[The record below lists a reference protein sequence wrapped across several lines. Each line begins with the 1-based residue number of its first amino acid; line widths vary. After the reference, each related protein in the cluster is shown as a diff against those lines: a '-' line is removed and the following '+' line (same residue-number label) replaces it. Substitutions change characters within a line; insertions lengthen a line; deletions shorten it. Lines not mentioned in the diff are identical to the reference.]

1 MSLSSLQL
9 TREFVQAVRDAVDI
23 VDIAS
28 GYTKLQRAGRKW
40 KGLCPLH
47 KEKTP
52 SFHVDGELGFFKCFG
67 CGEGGDGIKLHMLLS
82 GDDFAA
88 AMETLARRYGVPLP
102 PPRTTR
108 ARDREKEGRDPE
120 QVLEA
125 ACEWFRGE
133 LARAAEVKRYLER
146 RKIPAELVERYELG
160 YAPDGWRNLI
170 PALTPKYSLG
180 DLLDVGLAVRPDGG
194 GEPYDRFRNR
204 LIFPIRNPSGRMVGF
219 GGRTLGDDPAKYLNT
234 AETARFHKGSLLY
247 GLDKAKRAIRDRRR
261 AFLVEG
267 YVDVLASV
275 ACGIEGTVAAMG
287 TALTPEQARLLGRFA
302 EEVVLGYDGDDA
314 GETACRRSL
323 PILLG
328 AGIAV
333 RRARIGEGEDPDSLR
348 LARGRSALTAAVDE
362 ADDYLLAEI
371 ERLVPADVHRNPHGR
386 SRAARAA
393 TELLGAIPDTILR
406 YGYARTAAERL
417 GLPPQLLL
425 ERLGIS
431 RGGLETAL
439 ATEPK
444 PGSPGRRAEEEA
456 IRLLL
461 VTADVGEPIPPREAL
476 PPAEAFLDPDLR
488 KFFEAFLRLYG
499 EERAPTIR
507 EVVAE
512 VREVEDRE
520 AVAAGLLLES
530 GDSPA
535 RSLLPAT
542 LSNLRARWLKV
553 SNQELARRLE
563 EAVRKGDAEA
573 IETLRRQKSE
583 VVRQL
588 HPGSITS
595 AD

>member
-1 MSLSSLQL
+1 M
-9 TREFVQAVRDAVDI
+9 
-23 VDIAS
+23 
-28 GYTKLQRAGRKW
+28 
-40 KGLCPLH
+40 
-47 KEKTP
+47 
-52 SFHVDGELGFFKCFG
+52 
-67 CGEGGDGIKLHMLLS
+67 
-82 GDDFAA
+82 
-88 AMETLARRYGVPLP
+88 
-102 PPRTTR
+102 
-108 ARDREKEGRDPE
+108 
-120 QVLEA
+120 
-125 ACEWFRGE
+125 
-133 LARAAEVKRYLER
+133 
-146 RKIPAELVERYELG
+146 
-160 YAPDGWRNLI
+160 
-170 PALTPKYSLG
+170 
-180 DLLDVGLAVRPDGG
+180 
-194 GEPYDRFRNR
+194 
-204 LIFPIRNPSGRMVGF
+204 
-219 GGRTLGDDPAKYLNT
+219 
-234 AETARFHKGSLLY
+234 
-247 GLDKAKRAIRDRRR
+247 
-261 AFLVEG
+261 
-267 YVDVLASV
+267 
-275 ACGIEGTVAAMG
+275 
-287 TALTPEQARLLGRFA
+287 
-302 EEVVLGYDGDDA
+302 
-314 GETACRRSL
+314 
-323 PILLG
+323 
-328 AGIAV
+328 
-333 RRARIGEGEDPDSLR
+333 
-348 LARGRSALTAAVDE
+348 
-362 ADDYLLAEI
+362 
-371 ERLVPADVHRNPHGR
+371 PADVHRNPHGR

>member
-1 MSLSSLQL
+1 MPLSSLQL
-9 TREFVQAVRDAVDI
+9 TREFVQAVRDAVDV

-52 SFHVDGELGFFKCFG
+52 SFNVDGELGFFKCFG

-102 PPRTTR
+102 APRASR
-108 ARDREKEGRDPE
+108 SREREERDPE
-120 QVLEA
+120 QVLEG
-125 ACEWFRGE
+125 ACAWFREQLG
-133 LARAAEVKRYLER
+133 RSAETKRYLER
-146 RKIPAELVERYELG
+146 RKIPGEIAAGYELG
-160 YAPDGWRNLI
+160 YAPEGWRNLI
-170 PALTPKYSLG
+170 PALTPKFSLG

-204 LIFPIRNPSGRMVGF
+204 LIFPIRNASGRLVGF

-247 GLDKAKRAIRDRRR
+247 GLDRAKRAIRDRRR
-261 AFLVEG
+261 ALLVEG
-267 YVDVLASV
+267 YIDVLAAV
-275 ACGIEGTVAAMG
+275 ACGIEGTVAVMG
-287 TALTPEQARLLGRFA
+287 TALTAEQARLLARFA

-323 PILLG
+323 PVLLG
-328 AGIAV
+328 AGLAV
-333 RRARIGEGEDPDSLR
+333 RRARLGEGEDPDSLR
-348 LARGRSALTAAVDE
+348 LARGRSALTGAVDE

-371 ERLVPADVHRNPHGR
+371 DRQVPPDVHRNPHGR

-393 TELLGAIPDTILR
+393 TELLAAIPDPILR

-431 RGGLETAL
+431 RAGLETAL
-439 ATEPK
+439 VAEPK
-444 PGSPGRRAEEEA
+444 AASPGRRAEEEA

-461 VTADVGEPIPPREAL
+461 TAADLGEPIPAPEAL
-476 PPAEAFLDPDLR
+476 PPAEAFFDSDLR
-488 KFFEAFLRLYG
+488 KFFEAFLRLYEG
-499 EERAPTIR
+499 GGAPSIR

-512 VREVEDRE
+512 VSEVVDRE
-520 AVAAGLLLES
+520 AVAAGLLIES

-535 RSLLPAT
+535 SVMLPAT
-542 LSNLRARWLKV
+542 LSNLRSRWLKA
-553 SNQELARRLE
+553 SNQELARQIE
-563 EAVRKGDAEA
+563 EAVRSGDEAA
-573 IETLRRQKSE
+573 IEALRRRKSE
-583 VVRQL
+583 VARQL
-588 HPGSITS
+588 HPGSMPSS